1 MITKCTT
8 VFFSVTVDALNRRIE
23 QMMDVHVHSER
34 GIHFLNVT
42 GRVDYQT
49 VDSLQNAFEKSLQS
63 GRTRIVLN
71 LADAL
76 LIDSSGISTMIRAL
90 MRARSYGGDVKLAG
104 MRDNLLSLFHTSSL
118 QVTFEIYPS
127 NEAAASAFPA

>member
-1 MITKCTT
+1 
-8 VFFSVTVDALNRRIE
+8 
-23 QMMDVHVHSER
+23 MMDVHVHSER

-49 VDSLQNAFEKSLQS
+49 VDSLHNAFEKTLQS

-71 LADAL
+71 LAEAL

-127 NEAAASAFPA
+127 SEAAASAFPN